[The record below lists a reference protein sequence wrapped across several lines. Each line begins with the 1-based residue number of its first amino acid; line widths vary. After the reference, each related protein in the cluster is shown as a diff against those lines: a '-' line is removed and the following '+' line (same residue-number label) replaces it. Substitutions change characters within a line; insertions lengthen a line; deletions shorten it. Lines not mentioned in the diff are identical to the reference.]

1 MYQVLV
7 KKGQAIVDDI
17 PAPVVSSNGV
27 LVKVMYSCISAGTE
41 MMGVNESG
49 KSIIK
54 KAMEQPEKVKKA
66 LNMMKNQGMSA
77 VLGKV
82 KEMDLGKSTGYSAA
96 GVVIAVGENVLDLKI
111 GDRVACAGAG
121 LANHAEYIDVPRNLV
136 MRVPDNLSFDLASTV
151 TFGGIAMPRVRRVGL
166 RLGKNVA
173 VIGMGILGQ
182 LSAQMLKASGV
193 E

>member
-7 KKGQAIVDDI
+7 KKGQAIIIDDI
-17 PAPVVSSNGV
+17 PAPVVSDNGV

-54 KAMEQPEKVKKA
+54 KAMEQPKKVKKA

-77 VLGKV
+77 ILEKV
-82 KEMDLGKSTGYSAA
+82 KEMDLGKPTDYSAA
-96 GVVIAVGENVLDLKI
+96 GVVIAVRENVLDFKI
-111 GDRVACAGAG
+111 GDRFACAGH
-121 LANHAEYIDVPRNLV
+121 ANHVEYIDVPRNLV
-136 MRVPDNLSFDLASTV
+136 IRVPDNLPFDLASTV